1 MKKTLAQLKRD
12 AKAGGM
18 VCELVER
25 YGETGDKIPER
36 LRGQRP
42 LIGANT
48 VAIIFQNAD
57 GKPSDLP
64 IKRACLVDYDDEYI
78 TVYDFG
84 TRPPTA
90 EEQAVLDE
98 WKKIEES
105 AKYKE
110 DARIDALSDGTSTY
124 WRKKWFFD
132 DHKCPW
138 MAGWGGIDEY
148 GKAYEPIRGVVR
160 DVNIRG
166 NVAFKYR
173 ICQKGGA

>member
-36 LRGQRP
+36 LRGERP
-42 LIGANT
+42 VIGANT
-48 VAIIFQNAD
+48 VAIIFKNAD
-57 GKPSDLP
+57 GKPSELH
-64 IKRACLVDYDDEYI
+64 IERASLVDYEDDII
-78 TVYDFG
+78 TVYTYG
-84 TRPPTA
+84 TRPPTP

-98 WKKIEES
+98 WQKITETPEF
-105 AKYKE
+105 KE
-110 DARIDALSDGTSTY
+110 KSRIDAMADYNACY
-124 WRKKWFFD
+124 WQKKRFFE
-132 DHKCPW
+132 DHNCPW

-166 NVAFKYR
+166 DVGFKYR